1 MEVRGRKGSV
11 ELSTTN
17 SSKPV
22 GTVALRN
29 FTIPR
34 KKRVS
39 GQVLLEPCPEDSRD
53 YTLIQS
59 KLKESRLDMRK
70 EHANAW
76 LWKDVKLVHNDG
88 FLKEFSEKRSEMR
101 TKGRHGREMEERFCF
116 LLASS
121 EATNEIYQFGLRTG
135 SQDQYSLGKPSHG
148 VYLFK
153 HVDVALKHA
162 TASTCNGKNLIIF
175 KVLFGKVKKV
185 TPSLEWN
192 RTVDPMVGFDCHMAK
207 DAVSYRDSVSQQVLG
222 SLVFLFDYNQNQEL
236 DKRPRQCL
244 PYAVVSFAPAIS
256 AAAPTS
262 ISPPVSPNKAPA
274 SFMHG
279 PLEHLKGC
287 TVAKRTGKGENATV
301 TFKRFATQ
309 GCPGVEYQPQ
319 TPTAEANGVD
329 ASPFQYND
337 LHTTPP
343 FILHQ
348 AYMPYYNTTD
358 YFNLSLPCY
367 DSDISWQSYSDTP
380 TFPSNVYNLNTASVY
395 GVLVDSE
402 RNKAALLNTDNDEL
416 NQKICRPKENHVQE
430 KERDPP
436 PDSQTEPQDGA
447 AMINLGDCLEN
458 LKNTHDIV
466 TAFIETPADR
476 LPEACLAHVN
486 KTDQSPQPMDIV
498 KSTPPMQVN
507 ASRIPS
513 AGGSTERTQTA
524 LIQMEDG
531 TKETH
536 QPSSRRAM
544 LPCPRSNFGDGV
556 TPLIQPN
563 LATQPGSSPHYT
575 DFTQRSNAL
584 HWRIPRNSAWDWSS
598 PDAIQSPSYSEIRAV
613 LLSKRQPTG
622 HTKPRTTSLT
632 DLQNPAVRQ
641 QQLSQP
647 LIVKP
652 KPIERS
658 KAKQTISAPQH
669 LELLKEQTNEFSM
682 PVLPAFPFP
691 SFSPDA
697 PSVIPLPLPP
707 LPFSSTSNQVALH
720 NNPTP
725 ISYPFFVFNGQTYS
739 TTGSSVPVTAIHTE
753 TQYLPHPV

>member
-447 AMINLGDCLEN
+447 NDVDGGSEAHLNSAAESQSGSQIHGKLLGSSQNDSATNILTE
-458 LKNTHDIV
+458 
-466 TAFIETPADR
+466 EGSYADS
-476 LPEACLAHVN
+476 EN
-486 KTDQSPQPMDIV
+486 KTRHGDELSQTKEQCINPAKQSAEIVHEDISNHNEIKESEENITSDSKGLV
-498 KSTPPMQVN
+498 IIEEMETDSGTNHNKARHQEKSSLVTCSGSN
-507 ASRIPS
+507 ESSNCESAEAEHKEEALLLKKLSEEDNSDTKEILTDYNTGASKDTSSPVPTVSSIPS
-513 AGGSTERTQTA
+513 DITSGNVISSCTAKAQTA
-524 LIQMEDG
+524 LPPDSPKVMNN
-531 TKETH
+531 ETDT
-536 QPSSRRAM
+536 QTEAGI
-544 LPCPRSNFGDGV
+544 LGDTAV
-556 TPLIQPN
+556 YN
-563 LATQPGSSPHYT
+563 SGSGL
-575 DFTQRSNAL
+575 TQRLSSTNKSEKTNNICSLQDGELYPKSTDANEERFKWKMEQKKHINHPVEDVTSRIISPTSNA
-584 HWRIPRNSAWDWSS
+584 
-598 PDAIQSPSYSEIRAV
+598 
-613 LLSKRQPTG
+613 
-622 HTKPRTTSLT
+622 
-632 DLQNPAVRQ
+632 
-641 QQLSQP
+641 
-647 LIVKP
+647 
-652 KPIERS
+652 
-658 KAKQTISAPQH
+658 
-669 LELLKEQTNEFSM
+669 SM
-682 PVLPAFPFP
+682 PKK
-691 SFSPDA
+691 
-697 PSVIPLPLPP
+697 
-707 LPFSSTSNQVALH
+707 
-720 NNPTP
+720 
-725 ISYPFFVFNGQTYS
+725 
-739 TTGSSVPVTAIHTE
+739 
-753 TQYLPHPV
+753 